1 MDISEIFA
9 TFIIT
14 SCVGLILAS
23 MRLCYKSKCKT
34 IDMCCIK
41 ITRDT
46 EGEEKYDLEHIPS
59 SDELEN
65 QKK

>member
-1 MDISEIFA
+1 MEISEILT
-9 TFIIT
+9 TFIVT

-41 ITRDT
+41 IVRDT
-46 EGEEKYDLEHIPS
+46 EGEEKYDLEHNESI
-59 SDELEN
+59 DELES
-65 QKK
+65 KK